1 MARPLGICLITAS
14 YWPGWGGAERQCRLL
29 ARELHRLGHEVVI
42 LTRCRPDAPSADQVD
57 GVRVYRTP
65 ALGSGLLRSLTWTL
79 AAIAWVRRQGRRFEV
94 LQCYQLLS
102 PAHVGIQGHSGR
114 QAVLVRPACSGPYG
128 DVAEVRRS
136 PLTRLR
142 RRVLQRA
149 DAFVTLTEAI
159 EAELAEFGLGMI
171 PCHRIPN
178 GVDLAAFT
186 PAAGDELRAL
196 RARLGLPEDRVLCA
210 FVGRLTPQKDPDIL
224 LEAWTVG
231 RFSQAHL
238 VFLGDGPLRRSLE
251 ARVTSG
257 PLAEQVTF
265 AGPTADVAPYL
276 KAADLLV
283 LPSRAEGMSNT
294 LLEAMACGIPVVA
307 TDLPANREV
316 VGTDGR
322 AGWLVR
328 PGDAPELSRAIRTLA
343 TTPSLR
349 RDIGAAAR
357 ARVEERFDLRRV
369 AEQYLALYVELSS

>member
-1 MARPLGICLITAS
+1 MNRILLVTATYLPVLGGTQ
-14 YWPGWGGAERQCRLL
+14 RQCCLL
-29 ARELHRLGHEVVI
+29 AGELHRRGWEVTV
-42 LTRCRPDAPSADQVD
+42 LTRRERGAPATSVAE
-57 GVRVYRTP
+57 GVAVRRTLAFGP
-65 ALGSGLLRSLTWTL
+65 VQMQSVVWTL
-79 AAIAWVRRQGRRFEV
+79 TASAWLRRHGRRFDI

-102 PAHVGIQGHSGR
+102 PAHVGILGRSGR

-128 DVAEVRRS
+128 DVAEVRRL
-136 PLTRLR
+136 PLTGMR
-142 RRVLQRA
+142 RRLLQRA

-178 GVDLAAFT
+178 GVDLAAFV
-186 PAAGDELRAL
+186 PAAGQERRTLRG
-196 RARLGLPEDRVLCA
+196 RLGLPEDRVLCA
-210 FVGRLTPQKDPDIL
+210 FVGRLTPQKDPDLL
-224 LEAWTVG
+224 LEAWTMG
-231 RFSQAHL
+231 GFSQAHL
-238 VFLGDGPLRRSLE
+238 IFVGDGPLRRSLE